1 MDWVVVDHYGL
12 DALWHRH
19 VANALTTRIAVID
32 DLANRALAANLLI
45 DHNCAADH
53 REKYHGRLDEEVPI
67 LGGPRYALL
76 GPAYARPAHYV
87 YSDEVRSIGIFMGGI
102 DGGNFS
108 TVALQACR
116 DVAGFTGPIEI
127 VTTHDNP
134 HLRSL
139 EAIARSGSRTELSID
154 LPHLADFFRRH
165 DLQIGASGGA
175 TWERC
180 CVGVPT
186 LAIAVA
192 DNQRYV
198 LEPLIGLGVVHAM
211 TDRVPSAQSL
221 GREIRYLI
229 DSPDVRRQLAQRART
244 LVDGRGAL
252 RVAEAMR
259 QLWSK

>member
-1 MDWVVVDHYGL
+1 
-12 DALWHRH
+12 
-19 VANALTTRIAVID
+19 
-32 DLANRALAANLLI
+32 
-45 DHNCAADH
+45 
-53 REKYHGRLDEEVPI
+53 
-67 LGGPRYALL
+67 
-76 GPAYARPAHYV
+76 
-87 YSDEVRSIGIFMGGI
+87 
-102 DGGNFS
+102 
-108 TVALQACR
+108 
-116 DVAGFTGPIEI
+116 
-127 VTTHDNP
+127 
-134 HLRSL
+134 
-139 EAIARSGSRTELSID
+139 
-154 LPHLADFFRRH
+154 
-165 DLQIGASGGA
+165 
-175 TWERC
+175 
-180 CVGVPT
+180 VPT